1 MCLSITTKTFSYVE
15 GNGIINGRIL
25 MYSIISSRFMVA
37 KIDLVGQVF
46 GSLVVVAE
54 APSSDSRASWLV
66 RCSCGSEVI
75 VRSSVLRNQGKVS
88 CGRCKEFKGFYQ
100 DLTGKRFNLLTVVS
114 FSHKEDRAYWNCVC
128 DCGEDCVVKGDN
140 LKNGTTRSCGHLRI
154 DDITGNTYGEITI
167 LSFSHLEDSLSYWNC
182 ICSCGRELVCL
193 AKSLKNGTRKSCGHA
208 RLSREVDISG
218 QQFGRLT
225 ALYRWDTSKWVFL
238 CECGKS
244 HIAEKGMVTSGH
256 SRSCGCLLKDTS
268 RKTITDFNSMDLMRG
283 EDNPNWKGG
292 LTPLKNVIRSLP
304 EYLSWRFSIYSRDN
318 HRCQDCGVR
327 GSKRVSL
334 HAHHIEHF
342 STILSKYNITSAEE
356 AQACLA
362 LWDLDNGV
370 TLCVDCHQTRHAGTV
385 LRGSK
390 QTCLTKS

>member
-1 MCLSITTKTFSYVE
+1 
-15 GNGIINGRIL
+15 
-25 MYSIISSRFMVA
+25 MYSIISSRFMVR
-37 KIDLVGQVF
+37 KIDLVGQIF
-46 GSLVVVAE
+46 GNLTVVAE
-54 APSSDSRASWLV
+54 ALPSNGRASWLV
-66 RCSCGSEVI
+66 RCSCGSELV
-75 VRSSVLRNQGKVS
+75 VKSSALRNEGKTS
-88 CGRCKEFKGFYQ
+88 CGKCKEFKGFRQ
-100 DLTGKRFNLLTVVS
+100 DLTGERFNLLTVTS

-128 DCGEDCVVKGDN
+128 DCGEACVVKGDN
-140 LKNGTTRSCGHLRI
+140 LKNGTTRSCGHLRV
-154 DDITGNTYGEITI
+154 DDIVGNRYGEITV
-167 LSFSHLEDSLSYWNC
+167 LSFSHLKNNLSYWNC
-182 ICSCGRELVCL
+182 ICSCGKEVVCIGKFL
-193 AKSLKNGTRKSCGHA
+193 KSGRKISCGHT
-208 RLSREVDISG
+208 RPSKEINISG
-218 QQFGRLT
+218 QVFGRLT
-225 ALYRWDTSKWVFL
+225 ALYRWDIFKWVFL

-244 HIAEKGMVTSGH
+244 HIAEKSSVVSGGTQ
-256 SRSCGCLLKDTS
+256 SCGCLNSDIA
-268 RKTITDFNSMDLMRG
+268 RKIIIDFNSMDLMRG

-304 EYLSWRFSIYSRDN
+304 EYLSWRFSIYGRDN

-356 AQACLA
+356 AVACPA

-370 TLCVDCHQTRHAGTV
+370 TLCVDCHQTRHAGTT